1 MTKRE
6 FLEAL
11 NDELLPLS
19 EDERSAA
26 IKYYSDYIDDAGE
39 ENLAAVL
46 EELGSP
52 SQVAASIK
60 ADAEIGRNVPPQ
72 PKQAPQQA
80 APQPKRNGMS
90 AWGLVLLIVLS
101 PVWIPLLAAVGGIIL
116 GLFGTFIGM
125 LVAGVVMVLVAIA
138 LVIIGIITMLET
150 PMVGLLLIGV
160 SMLIAGIGVLM
171 VLVSVFLCATVIP
184 VMVRGVVRV
193 FRRPASQSGT
203 A

>member
-72 PKQAPQQA
+72 PRQEARQT

-125 LVAGVVMVLVAIA
+125 LIAGVVMVLCAIA

-160 SMLIAGIGVLM
+160 GLLIAGIGVLM

-184 VMVRGVVRV
+184 AMVRGVVRV
-193 FRRPASQSGT
+193 FRRPAGQGGT

>member
-52 SQVAASIK
+52 AQVAASIK
-60 ADAEIGRNVPPQ
+60 ADAEIGRNMPPQ
-72 PKQAPQQA
+72 PKQANAQA
-80 APQPKRNGMS
+80 APQPKRNGLS
-90 AWGLVLLIVLS
+90 AWGVLLLVVLS
-101 PVWIPLLAAVGGIIL
+101 PVWIPLLAAVGGIIV
-116 GLFGTFIGM
+116 GLFGTFVGM
-125 LVAGVVMVLVAIA
+125 LIAGVVMVLVAIA
-138 LVIIGIITMLET
+138 LVIIGIITMLQN
-150 PMVGLLLIGV
+150 PMVGFLLIGV
-160 SMLIAGIGVLM
+160 GMLVGGIGLLM
-171 VLVSVFLCATVIP
+171 VLISVFLCATVIP
-184 VMVRGVVRV
+184 AMVRGVARI
-193 FRRPASQSGT
+193 FRRPSNNGT

>member
-72 PKQAPQQA
+72 PKQAPQQV

-171 VLVSVFLCATVIP
+171 VLVSVFWCATVIP
-184 VMVRGVVRV
+184 VVG
-193 FRRPASQSGT
+193 
-203 A
+203 

>member
-72 PKQAPQQA
+72 PKQAAQQA
-80 APQPKRNGMS
+80 APKPMRNGMS
-90 AWGLVLLIVLS
+90 AWGIVLLIVLS
-101 PVWIPLLAAVGGIIL
+101 PVWIPLIAAAGGVIL
-116 GLFGTFIGM
+116 GLFGAFIG
-125 LVAGVVMVLVAIA
+125 LLISGVVMVLVAIA
-138 LVIIGIITMLET
+138 LIIIGIITMLET

-160 SMLIAGIGVLM
+160 GMLIAGVGALM

-184 VMVRGVVRV
+184 AMVRGLVRI
-193 FRRPASQSGT
+193 FRRPARQSGT

>member
-60 ADAEIGRNVPPQ
+60 ADAEIGRNMPPQ
-72 PKQAPQQA
+72 TKQAPQQA

-138 LVIIGIITMLET
+138 MIIIGIITMLET

-184 VMVRGVVRV
+184 AMVRGVVRV
-193 FRRPASQSGT
+193 FRRPVSQSGT

>member
-72 PKQAPQQA
+72 PRQEARQT

-184 VMVRGVVRV
+184 AMVRGVVRV
-193 FRRPASQSGT
+193 FRRPVSQSGT

>member
-72 PKQAPQQA
+72 PKQAPQQV

-193 FRRPASQSGT
+193 FRRPGCQSGT